1 MKKFILIIALL
12 SFGLIAGQIK
22 LRNEHAI
29 DPVYN
34 LPLKNYKKFICEA
47 TLKNGKV
54 IQFVSVKSMMQVF
67 YHQGYFIDHKYIDS
81 NIKNMY
87 VQDFLTGEKL
97 DAKKALYVF
106 GSRIIGPHG
115 DDLVPLKDEASVK
128 IFAIKYKGT
137 KTLPYK
143 KITVG
148 LIKYLDM

>member
-1 MKKFILIIALL
+1 MKKFILIITLL

-22 LRNEHAI
+22 LRNEHAM

-47 TLKNGKV
+47 TLKNGKI

-67 YHQGYFIDHKYIDS
+67 YHQDYFIDHKYIDS
-81 NIKNMY
+81 EIKNMY
-87 VQDFLTGEKL
+87 VQDFLTGDKL

-106 GSRIIGPHG
+106 GSRVIGPHG
-115 DDLVPLKDEASVK
+115 DDLVPFKSETSVK
-128 IFAIKYKGT
+128 VFAIKYKGT
-137 KTLPYK
+137 KTLRYK